1 MRVRPGGIGQGKTR
15 FEVPDRGWRTLGGE
29 LPRMTVRIGIGLSGR
44 IRVPTRNRSGR
55 TGTAARGG
63 GSGSGGGGEAAAG
76 PGSERRNGRAQIK
89 FPEVRLVDVIAAAAA
104 AAAAIFFAVGQ
115 GVSKPIRE

>member
-1 MRVRPGGIGQGKTR
+1 MRVRPGGIGPGMTR
-15 FEVPDRGWRTLGGE
+15 FGVPDRRRRTLGGE
-29 LPRMTVRIGIGLSGR
+29 LARMTVRIGIGLSGR
-44 IRVPTRNRSGR
+44 IRVSTRNRSGR
-55 TGTAARGG
+55 TGTAAR
-63 GSGSGGGGEAAAG
+63 GGGGEAAAG

>member
-1 MRVRPGGIGQGKTR
+1 
-15 FEVPDRGWRTLGGE
+15 
-29 LPRMTVRIGIGLSGR
+29 MTVRIGIGLSGR

-55 TGTAARGG
+55 TGTAASG
-63 GSGSGGGGEAAAG
+63 GSSGGGGGEAAAG

>member
-1 MRVRPGGIGQGKTR
+1 MRVRPGGIGPGVTR
-15 FEVPDRGWRTLGGE
+15 FEVPDRGRRTLGGE

-63 GSGSGGGGEAAAG
+63 GSGGGGEAAAG